1 MYPNGYLGLSIGH
14 KNGLFVTIGPPDNDV
29 DLKTK
34 PPPERPGG
42 GVLMLDVI
50 PLGFEPKTHSLEG
63 CCSIQLSY
71 GTKTPL

>member
-50 PLGFEPKTHSLEG
+50 PLGTILDRLFFSSMSSVLLE
-63 CCSIQLSY
+63 
-71 GTKTPL
+71 KN